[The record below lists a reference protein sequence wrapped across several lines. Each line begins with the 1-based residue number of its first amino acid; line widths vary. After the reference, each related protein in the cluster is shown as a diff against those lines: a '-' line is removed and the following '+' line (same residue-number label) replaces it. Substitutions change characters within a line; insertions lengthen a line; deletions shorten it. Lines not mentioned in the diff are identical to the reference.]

1 MKDYVLSEVRLSAG
15 ALDVTQPVLETKG
28 IDQRDVER
36 ELACSVHHASK
47 ELHYLPQA
55 KGMYCGGKLVT
66 MVAVATLVGLL
77 QRQNWLLVDVDIV
90 RSSGEIVLCAA
101 GGVLR
106 PVDK

>member
-1 MKDYVLSEVRLSAG
+1 
-15 ALDVTQPVLETKG
+15 
-28 IDQRDVER
+28 
-36 ELACSVHHASK
+36 
-47 ELHYLPQA
+47 
-55 KGMYCGGKLVT
+55 

-106 PVDK
+106 PVDKQLGAGLGCGFSLFSMYALPG